1 MKRIEQYQKKLDIIT
16 EKLNNLP
23 DSPGKISQSHQSV
36 IETSMDI
43 INLLCEDLGV
53 KKNDLYSNLDELIR
67 LNIFSPD
74 FVKDLRQLN
83 AMRYLL
89 GNQITNFQDNLVA
102 AQIEVVQKILNEF
115 VLKID
120 EIIHER
126 LSHIE

>member
-1 MKRIEQYQKKLDIIT
+1 
-16 EKLNNLP
+16 
-23 DSPGKISQSHQSV
+23 
-36 IETSMDI
+36 MDI

-67 LNIFSPD
+67 LNIFSSD

-115 VLKID
+115 VLKVD